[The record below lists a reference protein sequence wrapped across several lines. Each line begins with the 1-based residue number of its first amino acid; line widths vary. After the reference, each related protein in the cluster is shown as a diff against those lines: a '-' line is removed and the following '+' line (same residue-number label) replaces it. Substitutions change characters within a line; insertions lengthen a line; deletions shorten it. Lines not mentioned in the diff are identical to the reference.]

1 MKKSTTISRLWTSPP
16 RFNRTTLSLL
26 TAVALTLFYNSA
38 LWSLILKTPF
48 DNAVDLYVFCGA
60 FFLFIFLIFNIL
72 ITLVSVPYLQK
83 PLIILLILS
92 AAGCNF
98 FANHY
103 GIMFDRNMM
112 QNLMETDSAEVVEL
126 INANL
131 LISLLFFGVIPAVF
145 VALIKIK
152 PTSLR
157 TDVKQKLINIL
168 LSSLLLIAVILLA
181 YKDFSSVFRT
191 HREIRNLIIPTSY
204 LYYGSRYLSGAYD
217 LNNRPLQTI
226 GLDASSGPLL
236 NSATKKVV
244 TVVVVGETARAMNFS
259 LNHYGRDTNPE
270 LSQENIINFSQTYSC
285 GTDTAVSVPCMFSDI
300 PRSSFDNATAKS
312 RENVLDVLSH
322 AGVNVLWRDNNSGCK
337 GVCDR
342 IHQQSQK
349 DYRVETNCNKDEC
362 FDEMMLNNLSAYLE
376 GSTENAMVVL
386 HQHGSHG
393 PSYTQRYPKAYERFT
408 PVCTGS
414 DLQSCSQQQV
424 INAYDNTILYTDHF
438 LAQVIA
444 FLKQHDDQYITAMLY
459 VSDHGESLGE
469 SNLYLHGL
477 PYFIAPEEQTHVPLI
492 LWLSEAYKSQFKINS
507 ECLARQASSQL
518 SHDNIFHSILGL
530 MNIQTTLRKN
540 DMDIFAQCRNT
551 AQIAGISRL

>member
-1 MKKSTTISRLWTSPP
+1 MTQRATLSQLLVALPSIH
-16 RFNRTTLSLL
+16 RTTLTLL
-26 TAVALTLFYNSA
+26 SATTLTLFYNDA

-48 DNAVDLYVFCGA
+48 DNVLDQLLFDGS

-72 ITLVSVPYLQK
+72 LTLISVSYIQK
-83 PLIILLILS
+83 PIIVLIILS
-92 AAGCNF
+92 ATGCNF
-98 FANHY
+98 FASHY
-103 GIMFDRNMM
+103 GIMFDRSMM

-126 INANL
+126 VNFHFLIN
-131 LISLLFFGVIPAVF
+131 LLFFGAIPAT
-145 VALIKIK
+145 LITLIRIK
-152 PTSLR
+152 PTSISTGL
-157 TDVKQKLINIL
+157 KHKLINIL
-168 LSSLLLIAVILLA
+168 LSVLLLTAVILLA

-217 LNNRPLQTI
+217 LNSRSLQTI

-259 LNHYGRDTNPE
+259 LNHYGRETNPE
-270 LSQENIINFSQTYSC
+270 LSKENIINFSQTYSC
-285 GTDTAVSVPCMFSDI
+285 GTNTAVSVPCMFSDI
-300 PRSSFDNATAKS
+300 PRNKFDNATAQS

-322 AGVNVLWRDNNSGCK
+322 AGINVLWRDNNSGCK
-337 GVCDR
+337 GVCER
-342 IHQQSQK
+342 IHQQNQK
-349 DYRVETNCNKDEC
+349 EYRLEADCNAGEC
-362 FDEMMLNNLSAYLE
+362 FDEMMLNNLSLYLNN
-376 GSTENAMVVL
+376 TDENTMIVL

-393 PSYTQRYPKAYERFT
+393 PSYAHRYPKKYEQFT
-408 PVCTGS
+408 PVCEGS

-438 LAQVIA
+438 LAKVIN
-444 FLKQHDDQYITAMLY
+444 FLKQHNDQYITAMLY

-492 LWLSEAYKSQFKINS
+492 LWLSEAYKAQFNINN
-507 ECLARQASSQL
+507 ECLSKQASSKL
-518 SHDNIFHSILGL
+518 SHDNLFHSILGF
-530 MNIQTTLRKN
+530 MDIQTTSKN
-540 DMDIFAQCRNT
+540 KALDIFSKCRNV
-551 AQIAGISRL
+551 QKIAGR